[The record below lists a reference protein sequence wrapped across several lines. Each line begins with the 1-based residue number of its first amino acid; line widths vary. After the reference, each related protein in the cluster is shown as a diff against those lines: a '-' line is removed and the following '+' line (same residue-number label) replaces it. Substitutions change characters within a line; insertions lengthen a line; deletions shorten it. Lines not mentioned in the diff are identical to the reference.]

1 MNKRAFTL
9 AEVLITLGIIGVIS
23 ALTLPSLFDDS
34 DIKKSKTVFKKDLS
48 LLNQAIALN
57 KATYQYDFSNA
68 RGNLDEGGACGIS
81 TCANENSDDITF
93 CGIFNTNFKNI
104 SFLGNLQNIKVN
116 SKKTY
121 NQTYSFPQTSVLYY
135 RNGAGCYKAHSLPD
149 GSLIIS
155 NNPVAGQCT
164 LKNGESIT
172 SDWLKSHRFCIGFID
187 TNGPALPNKE
197 VSCSDGT
204 ETGAPDTPCTV
215 KNSKE
220 YITDIYPIVY
230 HDAMVEPA
238 SNASIAILTN

>member
-9 AEVLITLGIIGVIS
+9 AEVLITLGIIGVVS

-68 RGNLDEGGACGIS
+68 RANLETGGACGLP
-81 TCANENSDDITF
+81 TCADETSDDLTF
-93 CGIFNTNFKNI
+93 CGIFNTNLKNI
-104 SFLGNLQNIKVN
+104 TFRGDAFNLKVN
-116 SKKTY
+116 NKKTY
-121 NQTYSFPQTSVLYY
+121 RQTYSFSQYSVLFNTGSECY
-135 RNGAGCYKAHSLPD
+135 RAYSLPD
-149 GSLIIS
+149 NSLITFNS
-155 NNPVAGQCT
+155 ASPRRCT
-164 LKNGESIT
+164 LERGETINA
-172 SDWLKSHRFCIGFID
+172 DWLKSHWFCIGFID